1 MPPFSRFPLRGTR
14 LTLPAWLTTE
24 RARWVRRWSLRGVLG
39 LIALVF
45 CHVGGVVVTDAFPAR
60 ADTDHYRV
68 EASLD
73 LSPWRWS
80 QIRSFTTVGD
90 LTISF
95 NTPFPAA
102 GIEARPQ
109 IKRSIVATVDPVSSA
124 PSTTSSLVPTK
135 AEITGAGRQLV
146 TNLAARYLIGVLLV
160 VILVLIATHLRWSAH
175 RRKGLLLGL
184 LAGVI
189 SMTYTA
195 ASTVA
200 TYRPEQVKKYSATEL
215 LASLQSSPAVLASI
229 ESRAGQVEPYVTNWL
244 QLQNALQERFISPE
258 VAKADTVRFLL
269 VSDIHGTNEYAVMK
283 KIIVSEDITAVIDT
297 GDLLNFGEVS
307 EGELSGLYKG
317 IASLRVPYI
326 FVDGNHDATSRNDE
340 ALLNRLARI
349 DNVILPD
356 PTGEGYQLVSIAG
369 VRIAGMND
377 PRFYGDSNTD
387 VGAVEKPFAQTFT
400 KALRDVPDL
409 DIVLSHE
416 PTASEAIDVGT
427 VKIRGHLHK
436 ASLDKNTIGVGSFT
450 GGGLMSYYRN
460 GDVENSTDEPGA
472 ELVGQAQAFDI
483 LRYNADCSINS
494 LQRLV
499 YRDLIEGAPKYDS
512 VTVLNG
518 STLSAQTPT
527 AGRRCVTTEPTTKT
541 PVAQVEK

>member
-1 MPPFSRFPLRGTR
+1 
-14 LTLPAWLTTE
+14 
-24 RARWVRRWSLRGVLG
+24 VLG
-39 LIALVF
+39 LVALML
-45 CHVGGVVVTDAFPAR
+45 CHVGGVMITDAFPAR
-60 ADTDHYRV
+60 ADTDHYQV

-80 QIRSFTTVGD
+80 RIRSFTTVGD

-95 NTPFPAA
+95 NTLLPAA

-109 IKRSIVATVDPVSSA
+109 IKRSIVSAVDPVSSA
-124 PSTTSSLVPTK
+124 PTTSSSLVPTK
-135 AEITGAGRQLV
+135 AEITEAGRQLV
-146 TNLAARYLIGVLLV
+146 VNLAARYLIGVL
-160 VILVLIATHLRWSAH
+160 IAIALVLTATHLRWSAH
-175 RRKGLLLGL
+175 RRKGFLLGL

-189 SMTYTA
+189 AMAYTA

-200 TYRPEQVKKYSATEL
+200 TYRPEQVKTYSTTEL
-215 LASLQSSPAVLASI
+215 LATLQSSPEVLASI

-283 KIIVSEDITAVIDT
+283 KIVASEDITAVIDT

-317 IASLRVPYI
+317 IASLGVPYI
-326 FVDGNHDATSRNDE
+326 FVDGNHDATSRTDE
-340 ALLNRLARI
+340 ALLHRLAAI
-349 DNVILPD
+349 KNVILPD
-356 PTGEGYQLVSIAG
+356 PTATDYRLISIAG

-377 PRFYGDSNTD
+377 PRYYGDSNTD
-387 VGAVEKPFAQTFT
+387 VGAVEKPAAETFDAAF
-400 KALRDVPDL
+400 KDVPDL
-409 DIVLSHE
+409 DIALSHE
-416 PTASEAIDVGT
+416 PTAADAIDVAT

-436 ASLDKNTIGVGSFT
+436 ASLDGNTIGVGSFT

-460 GDVENSTDEPGA
+460 GDAEMATDEAGA
-472 ELVGQAQAFDI
+472 ELVGQPQAFDV

-499 YRDLIEGAPKYDS
+499 YSDLIEGSPKYDS
-512 VTVLNG
+512 VTVING
-518 STLSAQTPT
+518 STVSSTTPT
-527 AGRRCVTTEPTTKT
+527 AGRRCVTTEPTAET